1 LQQANIPLDVSLVKR
16 DLRSAEEAENA
27 VRELLAL
34 DSPTHPLT
42 AIFAAQ
48 NLLTVGALRVL
59 HSLGLQHRVAL
70 LGFDEVLLSDL
81 LQPGVSV
88 LAQDPTEIGRRAA
101 ELLFARLDGDQ
112 SPTQHVM
119 VPTTL
124 ILRGSGE
131 IPVGDGKR

>member
-1 LQQANIPLDVSLVKR
+1 MEALLDLDGHPL
-16 DLRSAEEAENA
+16 
-27 VRELLAL
+27 
-34 DSPTHPLT
+34 PLT

-59 HSLGLQHRVAL
+59 HARGLQHRVAL

-88 LAQDPTEIGRRAA
+88 LAQDPTQLGRRAA
-101 ELLFARLDGDQ
+101 ELLFARLDGDR
-112 SPTQHVM
+112 SPTQHVV

-124 ILRGSGE
+124 IARGSGE
-131 IPVGDGKR
+131 IPAFDCQR